1 MSSQEAVDSCRG
13 VLRKVKVNS
22 DETTSILLDKRDI
35 AKILVSEALRRGSM
49 DNISVLVIWLA

>member
-22 DETTSILLDKRDI
+22 DEKTSILLDKRDI